1 MKLKDIINQRYT
13 VKKFDTSKKINDE
26 LLQEIKDLL
35 RLSPSSTNIQPWKF
49 TIVSTEAGKAKI
61 AKSTENFGFN
71 TEKIVEASNVVVFS
85 TKNKIDE
92 AYLNTVLEQ
101 EDQDGRF
108 PQAQFKEEMD
118 WGRKFFL
125 NKNIDEGNGENWLSS
140 QVYLNAGHF
149 VLGAKALGIDSVIME
164 GFDKAILDE
173 ELELN
178 KDNYTSTLIIAI
190 GYGDNEDFN
199 MHLNKSRLSEEL
211 IIDEI

>member
-13 VKKFDTSKKINDE
+13 VKKFDTNKKISEE
-26 LLQEIKDLL
+26 LLQELKDLL
-35 RLSPSSTNIQPWKF
+35 VLSPSSTNIQPWKF
-49 TIVSTEAGKAKI
+49 TIASTEAGKARI

-85 TKNKIDE
+85 TKTTIDE
-92 AYLNTVLEQ
+92 AYLSEVLEQ
-101 EDQDGRF
+101 EDRDGRF
-108 PQAQFKEEMD
+108 PEEQYKAEMD

-164 GFDKAILDE
+164 GFDKNILDQ
-173 ELELN
+173 ELN
-178 KDNYTSTLIIAI
+178 LNEDNYTSTLIIAI

-199 MHLNKSRLSEEL
+199 MHLNKSRLSEDL